1 MPRKWRSAVSN
12 NLKDSSDSNT
22 NEVKPIEG
30 PAGLNLHPK
39 LNTSVRISKR
49 AGLAIGVVVL
59 GLLWAVAYGG
69 YRRQIR
75 AQAAAYDAGLPSAVG
90 PASANEV
97 EKDIPV
103 GNASLVGNDPNQL
116 QARAAANHQRAPA
129 QAQPAGHPWPL
140 DPRTG
145 QPSRF
150 NPETGERCTSYPQ
163 DRVVVRHAPPYG
175 RAQAASTVVEPTPE
189 ERRIAAAY
197 QREQEAM
204 LAPTG
209 IRSGSGASSF
219 ASFPGV
225 GAPISGADD
234 LAQVAALSQAL
245 SGRGPN
251 AVSPALDRAVS
262 FSPAGR
268 ASDPDCESQNMQTA
282 QAAFLASAQQRKT
295 DDYLRSTRTAPLSS
309 YEIKA
314 GWEIPAVLEQSLNSD
329 LPGEIKALITS
340 NVFDTAS
347 GRYLLIPQGA
357 RLIGKYDSRL
367 SYGQDG
373 VQVAWDRIIF
383 PDASSVDINGMVG
396 LDSHGNSGLRYDV
409 DHHYKRLFGFTALTS
424 AFSAAFDLSQRNTQS
439 ALTYPSIGD
448 TATAS
453 VGRDMSQTGA
463 MITRRN
469 LNVQP
474 TIKVPV
480 GYKFTVRV
488 NRDILFDAPYQPMQ
502 ADPQPL
508 VPGDR
513 QLRRRTAFTTAA
525 DQR

>member
-1 MPRKWRSAVSN
+1 MDNSQ
-12 NLKDSSDSNT
+12 KDSSDSSIQDI
-22 NEVKPIEG
+22 KPIEA
-30 PAGLNLHPK
+30 PAGLDLHPK
-39 LNTSVRISKR
+39 PNTSARISKR
-49 AGLAIGVVVL
+49 AGLAVGAVVL
-59 GLLWAVAYGG
+59 GLLLAFAYGG

-75 AQAAAYDAGLPSAVG
+75 AQAAAHDAGLPTAVG
-90 PASANEV
+90 PATASANEV
-97 EKDIPV
+97 IKDIPV
-103 GNASLVGNDPNQL
+103 GNASLAGNDPNQL
-116 QARAAANHQRAPA
+116 QAPGSANGQVHPGQV
-129 QAQPAGHPWPL
+129 QPGGQNCGF

-145 QPSRF
+145 QPYRF
-150 NPETGERCTSYPQ
+150 NPETGQPCSSSPQ
-163 DRVVVRHAPPYG
+163 DRVVVRQPAQY
-175 RAQAASTVVEPTPE
+175 AQAQTVSTVPEPTPE

-209 IRSGSGASSF
+209 IRSGDGASSLT
-219 ASFPGV
+219 SFPVAGT
-225 GAPISGADD
+225 PPSGAGD
-234 LAQVAALSQAL
+234 LAQVAALTQAL
-245 SGRGPN
+245 GGRGSNPL
-251 AVSPALDRAVS
+251 SPALERAVS
-262 FSPAGR
+262 FSPAG
-268 ASDPDCESQNMQTA
+268 SPNDPDYEGQNMQTA
-282 QAAFLASAQQRKT
+282 KAGFLASAQQRKT

-309 YEIKA
+309 CEIKA

-329 LPGEIKALITS
+329 LPGEIKALIAS

-357 RLIGKYDSRL
+357 RLVGKYDSRI

-383 PDASSVDINGMVG
+383 PDASSVDIDGMVG
-396 LDSHGNSGLRYDV
+396 LDAHGNAGLRYDV
-409 DHHYKRLFGFTALTS
+409 DHHYKRLFGFAALTS
-424 AFSAAFDLSQRNTQS
+424 AFSAAFDLSQRNTQT

-453 VGRDMSQTGA
+453 VGREMSQTGA

-488 NRDILFDAPYQPMQ
+488 NRDILFDAPYAPMQ
-502 ADPQPL
+502 ANGTPAGP
-508 VPGDR
+508 
-513 QLRRRTAFTTAA
+513 
-525 DQR
+525 

>member
-1 MPRKWRSAVSN
+1 M
-12 NLKDSSDSNT
+12 L
-22 NEVKPIEG
+22 
-30 PAGLNLHPK
+30 
-39 LNTSVRISKR
+39 
-49 AGLAIGVVVL
+49 
-59 GLLWAVAYGG
+59 LLWAVIRINCRPRVPATDNCAPA
-69 YRRQIR
+69 RHSLAPNPADSIR
-75 AQAAAYDAGLPSAVG
+75 AQDNLIDSILR
-90 PASANEV
+90 PASPA
-97 EKDIPV
+97 IHILRI
-103 GNASLVGNDPNQL
+103 ASLCGNRLRGHAQT
-116 QARAAANHQRAPA
+116 AN
-129 QAQPAGHPWPL
+129 
-140 DPRTG
+140 
-145 QPSRF
+145 
-150 NPETGERCTSYPQ
+150 
-163 DRVVVRHAPPYG
+163 
-175 RAQAASTVVEPTPE
+175 TVPEPTPE

-204 LAPTG
+204 IAPTG
-209 IRSGSGASSF
+209 IRSGGGASSF
-219 ASFPGV
+219 TSFPGV
-225 GAPISGADD
+225 GTPISGADD
-234 LAQVAALSQAL
+234 LAQVAALTQAL
-245 SGRGPN
+245 GGRGPN
-251 AVSPALDRAVS
+251 SVSPALERAVS
-262 FSPAGR
+262 FSSPG
-268 ASDPDCESQNMQTA
+268 SPNDPDYESQNMQTA
-282 QAAFLASAQQRKT
+282 KAAFLASAQQRKT

-357 RLIGKYDSRL
+357 RLVGKYDSRI

-409 DHHYKRLFGFTALTS
+409 DHHYKRLFGFAALTS

-439 ALTYPSIGD
+439 ALTYPSISD

-453 VGRDMSQTGA
+453 VGREMSQTGA

-488 NRDILFDAPYQPMQ
+488 NRDILFDAPYAPLQ
-502 ADPQPL
+502 ANPL
-508 VPGDR
+508 PAEPG
-513 QLRRRTAFTTAA
+513 QLRRRSGVSTTGYAPNH
-525 DQR
+525 